1 MYCSFSFLF
10 QSKKCDES
18 RNLESG
24 ASVKVLSDPSETFTV
39 ALSLKDRAHEKFEG
53 PSMKLWPRNF
63 AFPSCLTIQAK
74 SLTEF
79 FFRTGTRP
87 VDLVAENKDGAVC
100 ELLVREKRVELGF
113 WLDKSV
119 SITNVDQKNDGIDGG
134 KIISP
139 NLKLKIEELV
149 EFLTTDETWIMD
161 IYVTVSMDRTS
172 SAPNI
177 LSAVYF
183 WIRFFDFDL
192 KYWILS
198 SILTFYYSITCYC
211 FMFVLWKM
219 IRSLVNLSG
228 LLNAVT
234 KVATGCLKTTKDT
247 IFAVCYN
254 VVSLKVWKIWN
265 SVYIGNTKHQFF
277 FFF

>member
-24 ASVKVLSDPSETFTV
+24 ASVKILPDPSETFTV

-100 ELLVREKRVELGF
+100 ELLIREKRVELGF

-119 SITNVDQKNDGIDGG
+119 SITNIDQKNDGIDGG

-198 SILTFYYSITCYC
+198 SILTFYYSITCC
-211 FMFVLWKM
+211 SWRRDSISRPPRLFAKKLTNNHTKPPWLDPNTNLKKCVC
-219 IRSLVNLSG
+219 IITNSLLYTFLCRVRI
-228 LLNAVT
+228 
-234 KVATGCLKTTKDT
+234 TTK
-247 IFAVCYN
+247 ICP
-254 VVSLKVWKIWN
+254 SLMAAACLW
-265 SVYIGNTKHQFF
+265 
-277 FFF
+277 